1 MLENMK
7 KDMYVKIVVRYLD
20 KMVRKKKGFANKKC
34 IVCGYVKYMQTR
46 RVTCGKVCAR
56 KLRNSA
62 SGYYPRKKK

>member
-1 MLENMK
+1 
-7 KDMYVKIVVRYLD
+7 
-20 KMVRKKKGFANKKC
+20 MVRKKKGFANKKC
-34 IVCGYVKYMQTR
+34 RVCGQVKYIQTR